1 MITSIF
7 SKSKPINF
15 LIVFFISLLAFF
27 VAILK
32 FDETE
37 LSAGY
42 IVKLNLVF
50 LSCYFSILITDFI
63 VSKNYLSQKSNYE
76 VFFFSLFLLLFPK
89 VFLQID
95 IILANLFLLLAL
107 RRLLSLRSQKE
118 FIKKLYDASFL
129 IGIATLF
136 YFWSILFVFI
146 IFVTL
151 FFHSKNKI
159 EHWFVPI
166 LGLLTVGIVGSA
178 CSVIFNNDFF
188 SILNI
193 SSEVGFDYSHYN
205 SAQFIASI
213 TLLFSFGIWSS
224 VYYLQSIKKK
234 KKVLRATYKIVFAT
248 SCIAFLVI
256 LLSPVKDGSE
266 FLFLF
271 APLAIIITNYAEM
284 IKEKWFKEIFILLIV
299 ITPFI
304 LLML

>member
-37 LSAGY
+37 LTASY

-50 LSCYFSILITDFI
+50 LSCYFSILLTDFI

-89 VFLQID
+89 VFLHID
-95 IILANLFLLLAL
+95 IVLANLFLLLAI

-118 FIKKLYDASFL
+118 LVKKLYDAALF

-136 YFWSILFVFI
+136 YFWAILFFVI
-146 IFVTL
+146 ILVTL

-159 EHWFVPI
+159 EHWFVPV
-166 LGLLTVGIVGSA
+166 LGIITVALIASA

-193 SSEVGFDYSHYN
+193 TPEISLDYSYYN
-205 SAQFIASI
+205 STQYIVAI

-224 VYYLQSIKKK
+224 VYYLKAIKKK
-234 KKVLRATYKIVFAT
+234 KKVLRATYRIVFAT
-248 SCIAFLVI
+248 SCIAFLVL
-256 LLSPVKDGSE
+256 LLSPEKDGSE

-271 APLAIIITNYAEM
+271 TPLAIIITNYAEM
-284 IKEKWFKEIFILLIV
+284 IKEKWFKEVFILIIV

>member
-27 VAILK
+27 VAILR

-37 LSAGY
+37 LTAGY

-50 LSCYFSILITDFI
+50 LSCYFSILLTDFI

-76 VFFFSLFLLLFPK
+76 VLFFSLFLLLFPK
-89 VFLQID
+89 VFLHVD
-95 IILANLFLLLAL
+95 IVLANLFVLLAL
-107 RRLLSLRSQKE
+107 RRLLSLRSQKDL
-118 FIKKLYDASFL
+118 IKKIYDAAFL
-129 IGIATLF
+129 IGIATFF
-136 YFWSILFVFI
+136 YFWTILFFPI

-151 FFHSKNKI
+151 FFHSKNRI
-159 EHWFVPI
+159 EHWFIPL
-166 LGLLTVGIVGSA
+166 LGLITVAIIAMA
-178 CSVIFNNDFF
+178 CSVIFNDDFF
-188 SILNI
+188 SVLNI
-193 SSEVGFDYSHYN
+193 TPNVSFDFSFYN
-205 SAQFIASI
+205 SVQFIVAT

-224 VYYLQSIKKK
+224 VYYLKAIKKK
-234 KKVLRATYKIVFAT
+234 KKVLRSTYKIVFT
-248 SCIAFLVI
+248 TCCIAI
-256 LLSPVKDGSE
+256 IIMLLSPIKDGSE

-284 IKEKWFKEIFILLIV
+284 IKEKWFKEVFILLMV

>member
-27 VAILK
+27 VAILR

-37 LSAGY
+37 LTASY

-50 LSCYFSILITDFI
+50 LSCYFSILLTDFI

-89 VFLQID
+89 VFLHVD
-95 IILANLFLLLAL
+95 IVLANLFVLLAL

-118 FIKKLYDASFL
+118 LIKKLYDAAFF

-136 YFWSILFVFI
+136 YFWAILFFAI

-159 EHWFVPI
+159 EHWFIPL
-166 LGLLTVGIVGSA
+166 LGLVTVAIIAMA

-193 SSEVGFDYSHYN
+193 APQVSFDFSLYN
-205 SAQFIASI
+205 SVQFIVAT

-224 VYYLQSIKKK
+224 VYYLKAIKKK
-234 KKVLRATYKIVFAT
+234 KTVLRSTYKIVFT
-248 SCIAFLVI
+248 TCFIAI
-256 LLSPVKDGSE
+256 IIMLLSPIKDGSE

-284 IKEKWFKEIFILLIV
+284 IKEKWFKEVFILLMV

>member
-27 VAILK
+27 VAILR

-37 LSAGY
+37 LTASY

-50 LSCYFSILITDFI
+50 LSCYFSILLTDFI

-76 VFFFSLFLLLFPK
+76 VLFFSLFLLLFPK
-89 VFLQID
+89 VFLHLD
-95 IILANLFLLLAL
+95 IILANLFVLLAL

-118 FIKKLYDASFL
+118 LIKKLYDAAFL

-136 YFWSILFVFI
+136 YFWAILFFVI

-151 FFHSKNKI
+151 FFHSKNRL
-159 EHWFVPI
+159 EHWFIPL
-166 LGLLTVGIVGSA
+166 LGLITVAIIAIA

-188 SILNI
+188 SVLNI
-193 SSEVGFDYSHYN
+193 TPHVSFDFSLYN
-205 SAQFIASI
+205 SVQFIVAT

-224 VYYLQSIKKK
+224 IYYLKAIKKK
-234 KKVLRATYKIVFAT
+234 KKVLRSTYKIVFTAC
-248 SCIAFLVI
+248 CIAI
-256 LLSPVKDGSE
+256 IIMLLSSIKDGSE

-284 IKEKWFKEIFILLIV
+284 INEKWFKELFILLMV